1 MSRLIISE
9 EEKQVILA
17 KHNLAKIILEQ
28 KKLQT
33 VSDLQ
38 KEIEELEKKIEELKK
53 KGKKK
58 ETKEDTFDD
67 LVNADIEDEEERDS
81 LEQS

>member
-9 EEKQVILA
+9 EEKQAILA
-17 KHNLAKIILEQ
+17 KHNLVKMISES
-28 KKLQT
+28 KLKT

-53 KGKKK
+53 KDKKK
-58 ETKEDTFDD
+58 ETKEDSFDD
-67 LVNADIEDEEERDS
+67 LVDADIEDEEERDS
-81 LEQS
+81 LEQA

>member
-1 MSRLIISE
+1 MSRFIISE
-9 EEKQVILA
+9 GEKQVILA
-17 KHNLAKIILEQ
+17 KHNLAKMILES
-28 KKLQT
+28 KLQT

-38 KEIEELEKKIEELKK
+38 KEIKELENKIEELKK
-53 KGKKK
+53 KDKKK
-58 ETKEDTFDD
+58 ETKEDNFDD

>member
-17 KHNLAKIILEQ
+17 KHNLAKMILES
-28 KKLQT
+28 KLQT

-38 KEIEELEKKIEELKK
+38 KKIEELEKKIEELKK

-58 ETKEDTFDD
+58 ETKEDNFDD
-67 LVNADIEDEEERDS
+67 LVNVDIEDEEERDS

>member
-17 KHNLAKIILEQ
+17 KHNLAKMILESQ
-28 KKLQT
+28 LQT
-33 VSDLQ
+33 VADLKKQ
-38 KEIEELEKKIEELKK
+38 IEELEKKIEELKK
-53 KGKKK
+53 KRKKE
-58 ETKEDTFDD
+58 ETKEDSFDD